1 MTDLRRLLKV
11 EPLGRSQHLLF
22 NLLEFRF
29 FASSERGK
37 ALFFGNPRVLMPL
50 ITIPYILA
58 AEIAYFRG
66 RHFWVKMGM
75 QKAGVL
81 VLSARHGA
89 VYVDTLAVSPSYRRL
104 GIGLRMLRWIEGV
117 CRQMG
122 EEWLEIATLKTN
134 VPALRLYMGFGF
146 CVFAEKK
153 RSVILRKKVT
163 IQ

>member
-50 ITIPYILA
+50 ITVPYILA
-58 AEIAYFRG
+58 AEIVHFRG

-75 QKAGVL
+75 QKVGVL
-81 VLSARHGA
+81 VLSAGHGA
-89 VYVDTLAVSPSYRRL
+89 VYARANLISTRFDLMISD
-104 GIGLRMLRWIEGV
+104 MLLISREGKGV
-117 CRQMG
+117 
-122 EEWLEIATLKTN
+122 
-134 VPALRLYMGFGF
+134 
-146 CVFAEKK
+146 
-153 RSVILRKKVT
+153 
-163 IQ
+163 

>member
-1 MTDLRRLLKV
+1 
-11 EPLGRSQHLLF
+11 
-22 NLLEFRF
+22 
-29 FASSERGK
+29 
-37 ALFFGNPRVLMPL
+37 
-50 ITIPYILA
+50 
-58 AEIAYFRG
+58 
-66 RHFWVKMGM
+66 MGM
-75 QKAGVL
+75 QKVGVL

-134 VPALRLYMGFGF
+134 VPALRLYMRFGF

-153 RSVILRKKVT
+153 RSVILRKKVA